1 MTRRGEVDVQDDL
14 AEVDGKYGKKLAYE
28 RNFKAPLWRKRSCT
42 DVPCLLLF
50 LVFLGAWIFIAIYAW
65 RNGDLNKLVVPTD
78 SFNKKCGIDSGVLN
92 KKYLFFF
99 NLDKCIDP
107 LVPITGCPTPQI
119 CVEQCPQ
126 QTFIWDTMKNQLSV
140 QELKS
145 KMVCLS
151 ESDKL
156 KMNTKADIQ
165 KAIDEE
171 RCARWYIK
179 SAPFLN
185 RCMWE
190 FSPQVCDYIPDFLLK
205 RSQRDLN
212 GLLTNVSISPAHSE
226 QQLQAL
232 ALTMFPDAQAL
243 MARPANTIDSK
254 LEPAEEPIVQCRTRQ
269 KLGEAVIKE
278 KMLQTDTRLAK
289 FIGNIVAHF
298 TNGTHEA
305 QRVGENVV
313 EDLLNSYVIIIM
325 AILCTLVASLI
336 FIALMRWVAAPFL
349 WTSIFGVLVGL
360 VVAIYYSIQKYIFY
374 HREATVPQHA
384 LNLNAVVKNVLQVSG

>member
-1 MTRRGEVDVQDDL
+1 MTRERRPGFENEMNEVD
-14 AEVDGKYGKKLAYE
+14 AKYGKKLAYE
-28 RNFKAPLWRKRSCT
+28 RNFKAPVWRKRSCT

-50 LVFLGAWIFIAIYAW
+50 LVFLAAWGFIALYAW
-65 RNGDLNKLVVPTD
+65 RSGDLNKLVVPTD

-126 QTFIWDTMKNQLSV
+126 QTFIWDTMKNQLSFE
-140 QELKS
+140 ELKT
-145 KMVCLS
+145 KLICLTDA
-151 ESDKL
+151 DKFNL
-156 KMNTKADIQ
+156 RNKEDIQ
-165 KAIDEE
+165 KAINEE

-190 FSPQVCDYIPDFLLK
+190 FSPQVCEFIPAFLLQ
-205 RSQRDLN
+205 RNQRDLESTTAAN
-212 GLLTNVSISPAHSE
+212 GTAVENE
-226 QQLQAL
+226 KRLQAL
-232 ALTMFPDAQAL
+232 ALTMFPEAQAI
-243 MARPANTIDSK
+243 MTTKTDANINTK
-254 LEPAEEPIVQCRTRQ
+254 LEPIEEPVVQCRRRQ
-269 KLGEAVIKE
+269 QLGETVIKE
-278 KMLQTDTRLAK
+278 KMLQTDTKLAK

-313 EDLLNSYVIIIM
+313 EDILNSYVVILT

-336 FIALMRWVAAPFL
+336 FIALMRWLACPFL
-349 WTSIFGVLVGL
+349 WISIFGVLIGL
-360 VVAIYYSIQKYIFY
+360 VVGIYYSISKYMFY
-374 HREATVPQHA
+374 HREATVPEHS
-384 LNLNAVVKNVLQVSG
+384 LNLNAVVKNVMQVS